1 MLNLQRITFSYVPA
15 EAEIPIVAWFLD
27 KLDKRL
33 KLHEAYLTITD
44 MKFGRSGLDIS
55 WYLSGNINEDL
66 EEEIEEQLEWVCRKV
81 NRTI

>member
-1 MLNLQRITFSYVPA
+1 MLHFHRITFSYFPA

-33 KLHEAYLTITD
+33 KLHAAYLTITD

-55 WYLSGNINEDL
+55 WYLSGNMNEDL
-66 EEEIEEQLEWVCRKV
+66 EAEIEEQLEWICRKA
-81 NRTI
+81 NKAI